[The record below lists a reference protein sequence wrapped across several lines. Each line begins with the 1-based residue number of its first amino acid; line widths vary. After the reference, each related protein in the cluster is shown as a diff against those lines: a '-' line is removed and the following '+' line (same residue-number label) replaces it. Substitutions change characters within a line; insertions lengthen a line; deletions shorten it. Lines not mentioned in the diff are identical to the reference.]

1 MGGGSGVGKKILVVG
16 GVAGGATFAARMRRL
31 DEKATIVMFERGE
44 YISFANCGLPYH
56 IGGVIPKREHLLVQ
70 TAEGMRQRYNIDV
83 RTRHEVLRIDRTARK
98 VEVLD
103 HSTGR
108 RYMEEYDV
116 LVLCTGAAPLLPAAL
131 EGPRSY
137 VLRSMNDMDRII
149 QAVAGLE
156 AGSPVVIVGG
166 GFIGLEL
173 AENLHKRGLSV
184 TIVEMAEQVMLN
196 LDREMAALVH
206 RHLRSKG
213 VALILNDGV
222 SRVEHGEHDAIV
234 RLSSGHQLKAKAVVV
249 AIGVR
254 PEAGLAR
261 EAGLQLGPRGGI
273 LVDSCFRTSDPHIYA
288 IGDVA
293 EVPEFGGG
301 GNTWVPLA
309 GPANRQARLLADI
322 IAGRSV
328 KYSGVQ
334 GTMIAKVFDLVV
346 AAVGKNERTLKR
358 EGRSYK
364 VSITHSN
371 CHAGYYPGA
380 TQLSIKLIFDD
391 DGKILG
397 AQVVGQEGVDKRID
411 VLATAM
417 RLGATVY
424 DLAGLELAY
433 APPFSSAK
441 DPVNIAGYVAS
452 NILDGDVQ
460 VIQWHEIP
468 QLDREQTVLL
478 DVREPAE
485 VEMGMIEGAINIPL
499 GQLRQ
504 NLHRLPRDKQ
514 IVVYCQ
520 VGLRA
525 YIACRIL
532 VQNGFTAVKN
542 LSGGYRTYEAVIS
555 DLKCPNQ
562 YSGGSPS
569 HVIQGASATGVSA
582 GASSG
587 GRTLKLDACGLQCP
601 GPILQL
607 HEAMKQ
613 LSEGDVVE
621 VLATDPGFLNDV
633 KAWCERTGNCLLEVH
648 QEEGRYTAVIKKGS
662 GKAAAAPSTVGQDK
676 TIIVFSNDLD
686 KVIASFVIANGAAA
700 MGRKVTMF
708 FTFWGLNVLRRPEP
722 VAAKKGL
729 LDRMFGMMMPRGTR
743 KLGLS
748 KLNMLGIGPRL
759 IRHVMRRKNIASLEE
774 LIEQAKRAGVRL
786 VACQMSMDVM
796 GIRPEELIDG
806 VEIGGVA
813 TYLAAAELS
822 DVNLF
827 I

>member
-1 MGGGSGVGKKILVVG
+1 MEGKRILVVG

-31 DEKATIVMFERGE
+31 DEKATIVMFERGD
-44 YISFANCGLPYH
+44 YVSFANCGLPYH
-56 IGGVIPKREHLLVQ
+56 IGGVIPKREQLLVQ
-70 TAEGMRQRYNIDV
+70 TVQGMRRRYNVDV
-83 RTRHEVLRIDRTARK
+83 RTRHEVLKIDRRARE

-103 HSTGR
+103 RSSGR
-108 RYMEEYDV
+108 TYREGYDV
-116 LVLCTGAAPLLPAAL
+116 LVLSTGAAPVLPPTL
-131 EGPRSY
+131 EGPRAY
-137 VLRSMNDMDRII
+137 VLRSMEDMDRILDSI
-149 QAVAGLE
+149 GGLE
-156 AGSPVVIVGG
+156 PGSPVVIVGG

-173 AENLHKRGLSV
+173 AENLHKRAFAI

-222 SRVEHGEHDAIV
+222 SRVDHHEDGAV
-234 RLSSGHQLKAKAVVV
+234 VKLSSGHELKAKAVIV
-249 AIGVR
+249 AIGVK
-254 PEAGLAR
+254 PEATLAR
-261 EAGLQLGPRGGI
+261 EAGLELGPRGGV
-273 LVDSCFRTSDPHIYA
+273 LVDSWFRTSDPHIYA

-293 EVPEFGGG
+293 EVLEFGSSN
-301 GNTWVPLA
+301 NTWVPLA

-322 IAGRSV
+322 IAGKDV

-346 AAVGKNERTLKR
+346 AAVGKNERALKR
-358 EGRSYK
+358 EGRSYR

-371 CHAGYYPGA
+371 SHAGYYPGA
-380 TQLSIKLIFDD
+380 SQISIKLIFDD
-391 DGKILG
+391 QGRILG
-397 AQVVGQEGVDKRID
+397 AQAVGQEGVDKRID
-411 VLATAM
+411 VIATTM
-417 RLGATVY
+417 RLGGTVY
-424 DLAGLELAY
+424 DLAALELAY

-452 NILDGDVQ
+452 NILDGDVET
-460 VIQWHEIP
+460 VQWHQIE
-468 QLDREQTVLL
+468 QLDRDNVVLL

-485 VEMGMIEGAINIPL
+485 VELGMIQGAVNIPL
-499 GQLRQ
+499 GQLRE
-504 NLHRLPRDKQ
+504 NLHKLPRDKE

-532 VQNGFTAVKN
+532 AQNGFSKVKN
-542 LSGGYRTYEAVIS
+542 LSGGYRTYEAVTS
-555 DLKCPNQ
+555 DLKCPND
-562 YSGGSPS
+562 YSGGCAEVESR
-569 HVIQGASATGVSA
+569 ATGSRENRE
-582 GASSG
+582 
-587 GRTLKLDACGLQCP
+587 GRTVKLDACGLQCP

-607 HEAMKQ
+607 HEAMKE

-621 VLATDPGFLNDV
+621 VQATDPGFLNDV
-633 KAWCERTGNCLLEVH
+633 KAWCERTGNALLDVH
-648 QEEGRYTAVIKKGS
+648 QEEGRYTAVIRKGS
-662 GKAAAAPSTVGQDK
+662 GAPAPASSGGQDK

-708 FTFWGLNVLRRPEP
+708 FTFWGLNVLRRPQAIA
-722 VAAKKGL
+722 VRKDFLGK
-729 LDRMFGMMMPRGTR
+729 MFGMMMPRGSL

-759 IRHVMRRKNIASLEE
+759 IRHVMRRKGIAPVEE

-796 GIRPEELIDG
+796 GIKPEELIDG